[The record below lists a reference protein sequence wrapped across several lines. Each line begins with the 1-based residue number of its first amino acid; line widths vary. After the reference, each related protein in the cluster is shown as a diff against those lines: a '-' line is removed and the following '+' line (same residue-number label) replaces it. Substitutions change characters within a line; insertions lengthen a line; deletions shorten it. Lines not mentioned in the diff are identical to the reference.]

1 MYINMAKMAVSL
13 LRRRPKPIY
22 EHLKKHFGQSPAKW
36 PVVRATFPRF
46 RHPCVALALQNYIR
60 GQGRRAA
67 ILGTSTYDADLT
79 LGDLM
84 HHDKFAR
91 QMEGPVEFRDVTLSN
106 GRSLTYA
113 AQAVYLIGNDHEK
126 LAVLVTGSGR
136 YDEVVTVEVLARDR
150 NSAQK
155 FISEIR
161 LLADLHSI
169 YRGKVVSVKVKKY
182 EGPDV
187 SFHNVPKVESQH
199 LILPESV
206 LEQVTRH
213 TSGFSEHHRLLVSR
227 GQHLKRGLLLYGPPG
242 TGKTLTMMHI
252 ITSMPGRT
260 TILVSAGG
268 VHYLEEACSLA
279 RSLAPATVI
288 IDDVDLIAEERSF
301 NNGTSVLFE
310 LLNQMDG
317 VGRDSDVLFLLGTNR
332 PEALE
337 PALAS
342 RPGRVDQA
350 ILIPLPDDDCRR
362 RLIDFYGQNIPLALH
377 DPDQLVE
384 GTSGASGA
392 FIRELFRKAVLLA
405 ANEGSEIPIND
416 HHLDAA
422 LKSLQGGGAVLQKLL
437 AFKAKEEA
445 GVA

>member
-1 MYINMAKMAVSL
+1 MYINMAKITASV
-13 LRRRPKPIY
+13 LRSRPKPIY
-22 EHLKKHFGQSPAKW
+22 EHLKRHFGQSPAKW
-36 PVVRATFPRF
+36 PVVRATFLRF

-67 ILGTSTYDADLT
+67 ILGTSTYDANLT

-84 HHDKFAR
+84 HPDKFAS

-106 GRSLTYA
+106 GRSMTYA
-113 AQAVYLIGNDHEK
+113 AQAVYLIRNGHEK
-126 LAVLVTGSGR
+126 LAVLVSGSGR
-136 YDEVVTVEVLARDR
+136 YDEAVTVEVLARDR

-155 FISEIR
+155 FIAEIR

-187 SFHNVPKVESQH
+187 SFHNVPKIESDQ
-199 LILPESV
+199 LILPESA
-206 LEQVTRH
+206 LEQIARH
-213 TSGFSEHHRLLVSR
+213 TSGFSEHHDLLISR

-252 ITSMPGRT
+252 ISAMPGRT
-260 TILVSAGG
+260 TILVSAAG
-268 VHYLEEACSLA
+268 VHYLEEACALA
-279 RSLAPATVI
+279 RSLAPATII

-301 NNGTSVLFE
+301 AKGSSVLFE

-317 VGRDSDVLFLLGTNR
+317 VGKDCDVLFLLGTNK

-350 ILIPLPDDDCRR
+350 ILIPLPDDNCRR
-362 RLIDFYGQNIPLALH
+362 RLIDFYGKHIPLALN
-377 DPDQLVE
+377 DPDKLVQA
-384 GTSGASGA
+384 TSGASGA

-405 ANEGSEIPIND
+405 ADDGPDVSISD
-416 HHLDAA
+416 DHLDAA
-422 LKSLQGGGAVLQKLL
+422 LQSLRGGGVVLEKLL
-437 AFKAKEEA
+437 AFKAREEA